1 MALSET
7 STELVPRDLGPG
19 MIPIGFAEQVLEQAA
34 DVSDPVVFWDASAY
48 LGGLAQKWNGHGQE
62 KNEIKAAEMFCE
74 ILLGQLL
81 GPNPGHGPGRGKKG
95 AHAHVLPAERVKE
108 FRRYYGWRDELIEA
122 VRNGKRSRRS
132 LLLHVEHIAA
142 KDRRPEPDKLDIRHG
157 DFRDVLEV
165 EPASVSLILTDPPYP
180 REYLPLWD
188 ALGEFAAT
196 ALIDG
201 GSLIAYCGQSILPDA
216 LDRLRPHLRYW
227 WTMAL
232 KHGQTEMI
240 TGKWVSAG
248 WKPLVW
254 FVRNG
259 RATQTMLDDTIGGSQ
274 PRKTIPT
281 GDGGYWAQAVDDLA
295 PIISALTNPGDLIV
309 DPFAG
314 SGTVGLAAQRFGRR
328 FIGAEIA

>member
-1 MALSET
+1 VNGEI
-7 STELVPRDLGPG
+7 VPRELSPG
-19 MIPIGFAEQVLEQAA
+19 MVPIGFAEQILERA
-34 DVSDPVVFWDASAY
+34 VEIEDPAVFWDASAY

-81 GPNPGHGPGRGKKG
+81 EPVEHGGDRKSDAFKSSP
-95 AHAHVLPAERVKE
+95 HADLIPKQRADE
-108 FRRYYGWRDELIEA
+108 FCRYHGWRDELIEA

-132 LLLHVEHIAA
+132 LLLYVDELAA
-142 KDRRPEPDKLDIRHG
+142 GDRQPEPAKLDIRRG
-157 DFRDVLEV
+157 DFRDVLTEV
-165 EPASVSLILTDPPYP
+165 EPTTVALILTDPPYP

-227 WTMAL
+227 WTIAL
-232 KHGQTEMI
+232 KHGTTAMI

-248 WKPLVW
+248 WKPLLW
-254 FVRNG
+254 FVRDR
-259 RATQTMLDDTIGGSQ
+259 RATQTMLADTIGGGQ
-274 PRKTIPT
+274 PRKTVPT